1 MKIELC
7 SQRVCWYFHF
17 DLLNLQHTY
26 TTYMIKSLKLLPIL
40 AVAIFA
46 SSCRTTPTLDPMT
59 MKPSERCT
67 PQSAHPQIYA
77 TK

>member
-1 MKIELC
+1 
-7 SQRVCWYFHF
+7 
-17 DLLNLQHTY
+17 LLNFQHTY
-26 TTYMIKSLKLLPIL
+26 TTYTMKSLKLLPIL

-67 PQSAHPQIYA
+67 SPNANQQIYA